1 MSIITG
7 YPISDRE
14 LDLAYENESAKLWES
29 LQPEAEQITNCSFDK
44 LNDAYSA
51 LQIVLS
57 SFTSIESYIDEAM
70 AAIKDTP
77 EFDKLGS
84 IMDSSND
91 LRVEVKK
98 ISDELHKRMFPKG
111 VQ

>member
-7 YPISDRE
+7 YPITDRE

-29 LQPEAEQITNCSFDK
+29 LQPETQQITSCSFDK
-44 LNDAYSA
+44 LNDAYAA

-57 SFTSIESYIDEAM
+57 DFTSIENYIDEAM

-77 EFDKLGS
+77 ESDKLGS
-84 IMDSSND
+84 IIESSND

-98 ISDELHKRMFPKG
+98 ISDELHRRMFPKG
-111 VQ
+111 VR